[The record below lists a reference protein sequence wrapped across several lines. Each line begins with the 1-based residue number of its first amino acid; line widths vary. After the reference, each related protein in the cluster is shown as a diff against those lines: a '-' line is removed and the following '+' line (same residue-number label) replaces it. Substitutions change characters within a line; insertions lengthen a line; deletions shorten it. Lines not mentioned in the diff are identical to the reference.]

1 MLRPPAGSRKWR
13 IAINIGGTSSVSE
26 AFPLVCG
33 RCRLRFTYV
42 TPVLV
47 KQLRVEAPGQVT
59 FCPPWPAPG
68 MAEDEAAELVPSGL
82 DPGLGVF
89 FMDLCTQQIDPS
101 LDFDGERTG
110 PPPRPPTFAQLTI
123 TPRADYCGQTTE
135 TSRARG
141 PPAKLFWT
149 SCCSASIPAG
159 RDRAVLPICSYDLAW
174 RISQI

>member
-101 LDFDGERTG
+101 LDFDGERNG
-110 PPPRPPTFAQLTI
+110 PPPPPPDLCSTDNNA
-123 TPRADYCGQTTE
+123 PRRLLRTDNGDIARSGTTCE
-135 TSRARG
+135 ALLDELLQCVHTRWPRQSS
-141 PPAKLFWT
+141 PANMF
-149 SCCSASIPAG
+149 I
-159 RDRAVLPICSYDLAW
+159 
-174 RISQI
+174 